1 MFSSV
6 LHVKNLFFVTLLEN
20 GGEYWSVRE
29 REKQRD
35 MCNGRETGV
44 KYMFSNLKESEYLKE
59 ISADE
64 IIILN

>member
-6 LHVKNLFFVTLLEN
+6 LQVKNLFFVTLLEN

-29 REKQRD
+29 REKQRE

-44 KYMFSNLKESEYLKE
+44 KYVFRLEG
-59 ISADE
+59 IR
-64 IIILN
+64 ILERTRRG